1 MDGIQRLR
9 GLGRKICNKN
19 KIINML
25 YIAVA
30 AVLKLF
36 IYVKTRENLTKKN
49 KSFRRMSPKTVL
61 CVC

>member
-30 AVLKLF
+30 
-36 IYVKTRENLTKKN
+36 ENERK
-49 KSFRRMSPKTVL
+49 PY
-61 CVC
+61 